1 MSLGFRYFGIGK
13 GRQAD
18 NIGLA
23 FVSNG
28 ISSDHRDFLNI
39 GGYGFMIGDGKLP
52 NYTRENIFE
61 LFYQVKLFEQ
71 LYGSLDYQFVTHPAY
86 NRDRGPVSLLA
97 ARVHIQF

>member
-13 GRQAD
+13 GRKAD

-28 ISSDHRDFLNI
+28 ISSGHRDFLNI

-52 NYTRENIFE
+52 NYTRENIVE
-61 LFYQVKLFEQ
+61 VFYQVKLFEQ
-71 LYGSLDYQFVTHPAY
+71 LFATLDYQFVSHPAY
-86 NRDRGPVSLLA
+86 NHDRGPVSLVA